1 MDHNKL
7 EHYSRDG
14 DTILPL
20 LPLGN
25 LYAGKEATDRT
36 GHGKTD
42 WFTTGK
48 GVHQGCILPPC
59 LINLYAE
66 YTMRNAGLNE
76 AQAGIKLSGRN
87 ISNLRYVHDTPII
100 AECAEEIKNLLM
112 KLKEESETTG
122 LKLNIWKTKIMA
134 SGPIPSWQID
144 VEKWKQ

>member
-59 LINLYAE
+59 LINLYTE
-66 YTMRNAGLNE
+66 YILRNDRLEE
-76 AQAGIKLSGRN
+76 AKAGIKIVRRN
-87 ISNLRYVHDTPII
+87 INNLRKAVTPP
-100 AECAEEIKNLLM
+100 L
-112 KLKEESETTG
+112 
-122 LKLNIWKTKIMA
+122 
-134 SGPIPSWQID
+134 WQK
-144 VEKWKQ
+144 VKMN